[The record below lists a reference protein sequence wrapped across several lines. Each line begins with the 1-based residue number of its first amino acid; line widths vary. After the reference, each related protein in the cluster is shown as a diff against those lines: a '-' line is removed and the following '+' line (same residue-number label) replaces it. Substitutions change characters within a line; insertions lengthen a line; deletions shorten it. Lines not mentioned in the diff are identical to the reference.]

1 MKLTAATVRTLAL
14 PKGVSDKIFFDDEL
28 PRFGVR
34 VRAGGSRTWIVQYGI
49 GGKERKLPL
58 GLVSALDPSKAR
70 SLAKDVLARVRLGED
85 PLALKHE
92 ARARAN
98 ETLGAQLPRYLA
110 FKRASLRPR
119 SYAQV
124 ARHLTVHAKPLHN
137 RPLATLASDRRGV
150 AIVLA
155 KVAEASGPVEAN
167 MVRSSLSACCR
178 WLMGEGLLDGNPIIA
193 TNKAAQNGARKRVLS
208 DAELKRVW
216 NGLDDGRYGA
226 IVKLLVLT
234 GLRREEIGGLRWD
247 EIDLGNAVVEIPAS
261 RMKANRP
268 HVIPLSGPA
277 LEILRRRPRTG
288 DYVFGRGRGFQGW
301 SARRKALDAVI
312 GGARPDFVLHDL
324 RRLASTVMH
333 EKLGIQ
339 PHIVER
345 VLAHVGHQ
353 RGVAGTYNKAEYLA
367 ERRRALV
374 RWADYVLAVVTGEES
389 TAQVVQLMK

>member
-1 MKLTAATVRTLAL
+1 MKLTAATVKALAL
-14 PKGVSDKIFFDDEL
+14 PAGVTDKIFFDDEL

-34 VRAGGSRTWIVQYGI
+34 MRAGGSRTWVVQYGI

-58 GLVSALDPSKAR
+58 GPVSALDPSKAR

-124 ARHLTVHAKPLHN
+124 ERHLTVHAKPLHN
-137 RPLATLASDRRGV
+137 RPLASLANDRRHV
-150 AIVLA
+150 AVVLA

-247 EIDLGNAVVEIPAS
+247 EIDLDRKLIHLPAE
-261 RMKANRP
+261 RCKNKRP
-268 HVIPLSGPA
+268 HDQPLSSAA
-277 LEILRRRPRTG
+277 LAIIAALPREG
-288 DYVFGRGRGFQGW
+288 DKVFAAFGSWGRAKERLD
-301 SARRKALDAVI
+301 RKLGNDVAPW
-312 GGARPDFVLHDL
+312 RLHDL
-324 RRLASTVMH
+324 RRLVSTTMH
-333 EKLGIQ
+333 DKLGIQ
-339 PHIVER
+339 PHIVEHI
-345 VLAHVGHQ
+345 LGHVGHQ
-353 RGVAGTYNKAEYLA
+353 GGTAGVYNKADYLD
-367 ERRRALV
+367 ERRRALEK
-374 RWADYVLAVVTGEES
+374 WADHVEGIVTGKRPA
-389 TAQVVQLMK
+389 AQLLRLRK

>member
-1 MKLTAATVRTLAL
+1 MKLTAAAVRSLAL
-14 PKGVSDKIFFDDEL
+14 PTGVTDKIFFDDEL

-34 VRAGGSRTWIVQYGI
+34 MRAGGSRTWIVQYGI

-58 GLVSALDPSKAR
+58 GPVSALDPSKAR
-70 SLAKDVLARVRLGED
+70 ALAKDVLARVRLGED

-92 ARARAN
+92 AAARAS

-124 ARHLTVHAKPLHN
+124 ERHLLVHAKPLHG
-137 RPLATLASDRRGV
+137 RPLVSLASDRRSV
-150 AIVLA
+150 AVVLA

-216 NGLDDGRYGA
+216 NGLSGGRYDA

-247 EIDLGNAVVEIPAS
+247 EIDLDRELIHLPAERCKNKRS
-261 RMKANRP
+261 
-268 HVIPLSGPA
+268 HDQPLSSAA
-277 LEILRRRPRTG
+277 LAIIAALPREG
-288 DYVFGRGRGFQGW
+288 DKVFAAFGSWGRAKERLD
-301 SARRKALDAVI
+301 RKLGNDVAPW
-312 GGARPDFVLHDL
+312 RLHDL
-324 RRLASTVMH
+324 RRLVSTTMH
-333 EKLGIQ
+333 DKLGIQ
-339 PHIVER
+339 PHIVEHI
-345 VLAHVGHQ
+345 LGHVGHQ
-353 RGVAGTYNKAEYLA
+353 GGTAGVYNKADYLD
-367 ERRRALV
+367 ERRRALEK
-374 RWADYVLAVVTGEES
+374 WADHVEGIVTGKRPA
-389 TAQVVQLMK
+389 AQLVRLRK